1 MNFIVLKKSVRKRT
15 KMRAGE
21 ISDSFLLFK
30 WLVPIHVTIPGHNL
44 LIKGKGGIYVSYGYP
59 NSCCYPAP
67 YPVYPVPY
75 TTGGGGWYALFIVL
89 LILVLIFGGWWY
101 YTTCC

>member
-1 MNFIVLKKSVRKRT
+1 VYTALFFYVLRH
-15 KMRAGE
+15 
-21 ISDSFLLFK
+21 
-30 WLVPIHVTIPGHNL
+30 VPIHKSIQAHNL
-44 LIKGKGGIYVSYGYP
+44 VLKGKGGIYVSYGYP
-59 NSCCYPAP
+59 NPCCYPAP

-75 TTGGGGWYALFIVL
+75 ATGGGGWYALFIVL